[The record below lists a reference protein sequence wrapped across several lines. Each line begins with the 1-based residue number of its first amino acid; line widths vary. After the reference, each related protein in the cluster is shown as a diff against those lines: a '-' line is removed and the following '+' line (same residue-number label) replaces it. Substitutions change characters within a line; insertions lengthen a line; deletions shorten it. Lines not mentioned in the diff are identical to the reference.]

1 MKTKNKKRR
10 AMLIIPVP
18 QKYKK
23 NKISKGVNQ
32 EILDM
37 GNASREH
44 KAYCQFR
51 DKIMYVLT
59 KKVGEDIDLSILKNR
74 CKGFSHNIPFGG
86 EPPKFDGVNFKD
98 YQEKC
103 MPYAEQLAKLMVMTE
118 IKYCI
123 DNGMDPYDNVG
134 IIEYNYSFTNEEL
147 QKSMEANTFDER
159 RKALER
165 IIHASLKYQ
174 LGPDYKV
181 IIMPHAYKEG
191 TTDAHVFISRFSKSG
206 EFLEN
211 INNARRWQNN
221 MKVIGNKF
229 PGLIIPE
236 NLKTS
241 NFDNEQASKKL
252 SQRDF
257 DFISSVVNSTDFKS
271 INDFSHS
278 DISFKYVRKNK
289 YGADQYD
296 ERKYSIKQSHI
307 KELKILYKGFEFD
320 QSLLNIE
327 AERKLRFAREADKF
341 SEMYGIDLH
350 DMKQHV
356 KSIHASATD
365 YKDFSEKLLEKGFDV
380 QPTFF
385 SKSGKFQGF
394 TISHKGFKRFQ
405 AKATFFDIEIKKHF
419 GLDFANK
426 EDFDLLL
433 NQAIKSNAA
442 YAEISS
448 SKLQLRPGETVE
460 QWLERLKQYD
470 SRFSNLMRR
479 SGNSYYYKEGDI
491 EAFVIDFQRGTAT
504 LYKPNDFTIKALAD
518 LFVSR
523 GIESVELGGCDNPQ
537 HLQSILNIFARA
549 GIEVT
554 GPLVTEEHKHELER
568 YKIETAM
575 STHAHELERFEKQC
589 VDRNSK
595 LINIKPFMTTNQK
608 IFTYENIYAM
618 LPYYAEYGVEIK
630 DLDIKHFSENKD
642 YLLDRY
648 ANNKSVVNYLNGIF
662 KLENMTTE
670 EKKEYLERRTNNKA
684 FQPKSKSKI

>member
-1 MKTKNKKRR
+1 M
-10 AMLIIPVP
+10 IILPVE

-23 NKISKGVNQ
+23 SKISKGVNQ
-32 EILDM
+32 EIIDI

-103 MPYAEQLAKLMVMTE
+103 KVYAEELAKLMIMTE

-123 DNGMDPYDNVG
+123 DNGMDRYDNVG

-147 QKSMEANTFDER
+147 QKSMQANTFDER
-159 RKALER
+159 RKALEK

-181 IIMPHAYKEG
+181 IIMPHAYKEE

-221 MKVIGNKF
+221 QKVTGKKF
-229 PGLIIPE
+229 PGLIISE

-241 NFDNEQASKKL
+241 NFDNEQAAKKL

-271 INDFSHS
+271 ISDFSHP
-278 DISFKYVRKNK
+278 DISFRYVRKNK
-289 YGADQYD
+289 YGADKYD
-296 ERKYSIKQSHI
+296 ERKYSIKKSHI

-327 AERKLRFAREADKF
+327 AERKLKFIREADKI
-341 SEMYGIDLH
+341 SELFGIDLY
-350 DMKQHV
+350 DMKNHI
-356 KSIHASATD
+356 KAIHANATD

-380 QPTFF
+380 QPKFF
-385 SKSGKFQGF
+385 SKSGKFQSF
-394 TISHKGFKRFQ
+394 KISHKGFKKFETN
-405 AKATFFDIEIKKHF
+405 ATFFDIEIKKHF
-419 GLDFANK
+419 GLDFSNK

-479 SGNSYYYKEGDI
+479 SGNSYYYKDGDI

-554 GPLVTEEHKHELER
+554 GPLVTEEHKQGLER
-568 YKIETAM
+568 FKIETAM
-575 STHAHELERFEKQC
+575 NTHAHELERFNKQC
-589 VDRNSK
+589 VDKNSK

-608 IFTYENIYAM
+608 VFTYENIYAM
-618 LPYYAEYGVEIK
+618 LPYLAEYGVEIK
-630 DLDIKHFSENKD
+630 DLDIKHFAEKKD
-642 YLLDRY
+642 YLLNRY
-648 ANNKSVVNYLNGIF
+648 ATNESVIKYLNGIF
-662 KLENMTTE
+662 KLDNMTTE
-670 EKKEYLERRTNNKA
+670 EKKDYLEKRTNAKA
-684 FQPKSKSKI
+684 FDPKAKAKI